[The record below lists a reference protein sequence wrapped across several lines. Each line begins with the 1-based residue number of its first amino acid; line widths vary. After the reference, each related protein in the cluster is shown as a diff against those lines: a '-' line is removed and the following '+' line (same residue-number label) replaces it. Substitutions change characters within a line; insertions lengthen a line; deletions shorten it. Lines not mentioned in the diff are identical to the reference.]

1 MYLSF
6 ESSVLFEHSV
16 FLRQRFVP
24 VPVAASILVNLT
36 DLRHVFPCSCEIM
49 SDCDDDPTEGAALN
63 QITQS
68 FSRFGQRE
76 GFSHDRSDQ

>member
-6 ESSVLFEHSV
+6 ESSVLFEHFV
-16 FLRQRFVP
+16 FLRQRFVL

-49 SDCDDDPTEGAALN
+49 SDCDDDPTEEAALN
-63 QITQS
+63 EITQS

-76 GFSHDRSDQ
+76 LFSHDRSDH